1 MTKTPT
7 YATGHALEEVH
18 AELKKT
24 QKKTRELELQLLV
37 VAQIFRVHIRCH
49 NTGGSIIDRPAER
62 NLAVL
67 DKLNLRYSGDK
78 ALQTAYQKLNLEG

>member
-1 MTKTPT
+1 MTL
-7 YATGHALEEVH
+7 ATEFKSV
-18 AELKKT
+18 
-24 QKKTRELELQLLV
+24 QKQNREMELQLLV
-37 VAQIFRVHIRCH
+37 VTQILRVHIRCH